1 MSKYHCDKCN
11 YKTNRKNDWL
21 KHQETKKHIYNHA
34 AAEDNRMLLCDCGKL
49 FKHST
54 SLVRHKSKC
63 KPTNSTT
70 NDADI
75 IPEKENI
82 INDKCPPTIVEEEEP
97 NRTSKGGTEKITAE
111 LLIQLIKQNEELRN
125 MIAQQHSTLAEQQ
138 NVLLE
143 RQNSITSQQAQIMEL
158 CKNPKNVKNNFN
170 LNFFLNVQCK
180 DALNISEFI
189 NNLVIKLSDIEYV
202 GRFGYVEGVSRIILD
217 GLKQLDLYKRPIH
230 CTDLKRDVLFVKDED
245 KWDRD
250 ENKSKIKNAI
260 SSVSQKNCK
269 ALCDYIK
276 PCMMMA
282 EHPDC
287 EKNLIIMK
295 NVNGGDYSMRE
306 KNHDKIISNISKT
319 VILEPIPNVQ

>member
-11 YKTNRKNDWL
+11 YKTNRNYDWM
-21 KHQETKKHIYNHA
+21 KHQETKKHISKVILHK
-34 AAEDNRMLLCDCGKL
+34 ETLQCDCGKL

-54 SLVRHKSKC
+54 SLVRHKNKC
-63 KPTNSTT
+63 KITSTP
-70 NDADI
+70 DSI
-75 IPEKENI
+75 
-82 INDKCPPTIVEEEEP
+82 IVEENSKEEQ
-97 NRTSKGGTEKITAE
+97 TAETETEETESHTEKGGTEKITAE
-111 LLIQLIKQNEELRN
+111 LLIQLIKQNGELRN
-125 MIAQQHSTLAEQQ
+125 MIAQQHIALAEQQNVLAEQQ

-143 RQNSITSQQAQIMEL
+143 RQNSITTQQAQIMEL
-158 CKNPKNVKNNFN
+158 CKNTKTVKNNFN

-230 CTDLKRDVLFVKDED
+230 CTDLKREVLFVKDED

-319 VILEPIPNVQ
+319 VILEPLPNVQ